1 MGRDRGEQKARKE
14 TGSAKGNLE
23 RERLPGAGK
32 ENRSAK
38 VLARKSAK
46 FKAPKRAQKRQREGL
61 KKHVPSSANE
71 GFRGNLAPYPYL
83 RKDPAISAINFL
95 LGRFM
100 NYM

>member
-1 MGRDRGEQKARKE
+1 
-14 TGSAKGNLE
+14 
-23 RERLPGAGK
+23 
-32 ENRSAK
+32 
-38 VLARKSAK
+38 
-46 FKAPKRAQKRQREGL
+46 
-61 KKHVPSSANE
+61 VPSSANE